1 MKEKSLSIHMM
12 LPGFLFAVTLFICA
26 PAGVYHADA
35 GGFWFSFGDLLPY
48 LFFFTAAA
56 FVLITVLSCILP
68 RKVSGVFRAGVYACS
83 FLFWLQGTVLGQLSG
98 VLNAVLWTAVIIL
111 FIVLAIL
118 LKDKFRRIVETAAC
132 ILLVAQI
139 VTAGYLYFKNQES
152 QPEEPRFL
160 SQKDELVLSSEA
172 NTVVF
177 VPEAFDGQLMKQ
189 LLEKYPEE
197 TAGILPDFTFYPD
210 TTGGVAGAKYAIP
223 YLLTGKT
230 NIAKQSYEEYI
241 SKEFNASPLIQELS
255 GGKYS
260 TGIYTSGQYVDLTRD
275 DVIDNAE
282 KGIPKASSAY
292 ELTKQFMKL
301 TASRIVP
308 AQMESLFR
316 TYSGEFE
323 KLKNSGNNEPYGID
337 DAALYQRLTG
347 EGIAATVL
355 INKPSFRFYHMSGV
369 SEPYTLNRN
378 LEHVPDGTGT
388 EEEQALGTL
397 RIIAEYME
405 QLKKRDIYDRT
416 TVIVMA
422 DCGSP
427 DHSDL
432 GHCPLLMI
440 KLPGMDHPFEISDI
454 PLSYASM
461 PEYLAEVLR
470 NGPVLPDQWQQTGI
484 RYFYDQSEEN
494 GVLNLKEYVNPGPGT
509 EQKLAATGIVYH
521 GDTARKTRKYTLDT
535 ELFFDARA
543 TAEDYQVSG
552 FYEHEDGFTWTCGND
567 AEMLFELPEEPGDLE
582 MVLRYRTFN
591 GLQSVGVWANEKL
604 VDIYYADGEME
615 ELVII
620 PKGTVTGTQLRIRLE
635 LPDARSP
642 AETGEGKDTR
652 ILALAMQSLVIR
664 EAELE

>member
-1 MKEKSLSIHMM
+1 LSKKDKGTEM
-12 LPGFLFAVTLFICA
+12 LPSFLFSLTLFLFFPMKLYFTKCDE
-26 PAGVYHADA
+26 Y
-35 GGFWFSFGDLLPY
+35 WFAFDDLIPY
-48 LFFFTAAA
+48 LFFFAATM
-56 FVLITVLSCILP
+56 FLLITAFSCILP
-68 RKVSGVFRAGVYACS
+68 QKISAAFRAGVYACS
-83 FLFWLQGTVLGQLSG
+83 FLMWLQEVLLDQISG
-98 VLNAVLWTAVIIL
+98 IINTALWAAVIIL
-111 FIVLAIL
+111 FVVLTIL
-118 LKDKFRRIVETAAC
+118 LKDRFRRIAETATC

-241 SKEFNASPLIQELS
+241 IKEFNASPLIQELS
-255 GGKYS
+255 SGKYS

-282 KGIPKASSAY
+282 KGIPKATSAY

-301 TASRIVP
+301 AVSRIVP
-308 AQMESLFR
+308 AQMKPLFR
-316 TYSGEFE
+316 TYPREFE
-323 KLKNSGNNEPYGID
+323 KWKNTGNDEPYGID
-337 DAALYQRLTG
+337 DAALYQRLTE
-347 EGIAATVL
+347 EGLAATVL

-369 SEPYTLNRN
+369 SEPYTVNRN

-397 RIIAEYME
+397 HIITEYME
-405 QLKKRDIYDRT
+405 QLKKRGIYDRT

-422 DCGSP
+422 DCGSSE
-427 DHSDL
+427 HSDL

-440 KLPGMDHPFEISDI
+440 KLPGMDHPFEISDT

-494 GVLNLKEYVNPGPGT
+494 GVLNLTEYVNPGPGT
-509 EQKLAATGIVYH
+509 EQKLAATGVVYH

-591 GLQSVGVWANEKL
+591 GLQSVGVWVNEKL
-604 VDIYYADGEME
+604 VDIYYAEGEME
-615 ELVII
+615 QIVTI
-620 PKGTVTGTQLRIRLE
+620 PKGTMTGTKLRMRLE

-642 AETGEGKDTR
+642 YEVGQSNDKR
-652 ILALAMQSLVIR
+652 KLALAMESLVIR
-664 EAELE
+664 KVELE